1 VGNAVNFSMKKI
13 LVTGSEGLIG
23 KHIKP
28 ELLRLGYELI
38 SYDLKSGNDICD
50 TKKLEPYIS
59 QCHGII
65 HLAAVSR
72 VVWGENDPDLCW
84 KTNAVASKNL
94 IDMAL
99 LQEHKPWVLVTSS
112 REVYGEPQHLPVS
125 DTDPVDPINIY
136 GRSKVA
142 MEEAAFNARELGLT
156 IAIARLANVYGSTDD
171 HHDRV
176 LPAFCKAAVL
186 GKPLRIDGFK
196 NTFDF
201 THISDTIS
209 GLIKMVKKLDA
220 GISSL
225 PPIHLLPGVPTTLE
239 EAALMA
245 IKSANSNSIILEAPS
260 RSYDVSRFYG
270 EAKNALMYL
279 NWQAKILPEQG
290 IEMLVN
296 EFNKELI
303 GEIA

>member
-1 VGNAVNFSMKKI
+1 MKRI

-23 KHIKP
+23 KNIKS
-28 ELLRLGYELI
+28 ELFKYGYELF

-50 TKKLEPYIS
+50 TKKLESYIS

-84 KTNAVASKNL
+84 KTNSVASKNL

-99 LQEHKPWVLVTSS
+99 LQKHKPWVLVTSS
-112 REVYGEPQHLPVS
+112 REVYGEPQYLPVS

-142 MEEAAFNARELGLT
+142 MEEAALNARELGLT
-156 IAIARLANVYGSTDD
+156 IGIARLANVYGSIDD

-209 GLIKMVKKLDA
+209 GLIQMVKKLDA
-220 GISSL
+220 GVSNL

-270 EAKNALMYL
+270 EPSNAIKYL

-296 EFNKELI
+296 EFKKELI

>member
-1 VGNAVNFSMKKI
+1 MRKI
-13 LVTGSEGLIG
+13 LITGSEGLIG
-23 KHIKP
+23 EHIKP

-38 SYDLKSGNDICD
+38 PYDLKSAKDICD
-50 TKKLEPYIS
+50 SKKLEPYIS
-59 QCHGII
+59 QCHGVI

-99 LQEHKPWVLVTSS
+99 LQKHKPWVLVTSS
-112 REVYGEPQHLPVS
+112 REVYGEPKHLPVS
-125 DTDPVDPINIY
+125 DTDPVNPINIY

-142 MEEAAFNARELGLT
+142 MEEAALNARELGLT
-156 IAIARLANVYGSTDD
+156 IAIARLANVYGSIDD

-220 GISSL
+220 GISNL

-245 IKSANSNSIILEAPS
+245 IKSANSNSTILEAPS

-270 EAKNALMYL
+270 DAKNALMYL
-279 NWQAKILPEQG
+279 NWQAKVLPEQG

-296 EFNKELI
+296 EFKKELI
-303 GEIA
+303 GEIV

>member
-1 VGNAVNFSMKKI
+1 MKKI

-23 KHIKP
+23 KHIKS
-28 ELLRLGYELI
+28 ELLGLGYELI
-38 SYDLKSGNDICD
+38 PYDLKSGNDICD
-50 TKKLEPYIS
+50 TKKLESYIS

-84 KTNAVASKNL
+84 KTNAIASKNL

-99 LQEHKPWVLVTSS
+99 LQDQKPWILVTSS

-125 DTDPVDPINIY
+125 DTNPVDPINIY

-142 MEEAAFNARELGLT
+142 MEEAALNARGIGLT
-156 IAIARLANVYGSTDD
+156 VGIARLANVYGSIDD

-186 GKPLRIDGFK
+186 GKSLRIDGFK

-209 GLIKMVKKLDA
+209 GLIKMIKKLDA
-220 GISSL
+220 GISNL
-225 PPIHLLPGVPTTLE
+225 PPIHFLPGVPTTLE
-239 EAALMA
+239 EAAQMA
-245 IKSANSNSIILEAPS
+245 IKSANSDSTIKEAPS

-270 EAKNALMYL
+270 EPSNAIKYL
-279 NWQAKILPEQG
+279 SWEAKILPEQG
-290 IEMLVN
+290 IKMLVN
-296 EFNKELI
+296 EFKQELI

>member
-1 VGNAVNFSMKKI
+1 MKKI
-13 LVTGSEGLIG
+13 LITGSEGLVG
-23 KHIKP
+23 SSIKP
-28 ELLRLGYELI
+28 DLLNLGYGLI
-38 SYDLKSGNDICD
+38 SFDLKSEKDICD
-50 TKKLEPYIS
+50 TKKLEMHIK
-59 QCHGII
+59 QCDGII

-84 KTNAVASKNL
+84 DTNAVASKNL

-99 LQEHKPWVLVTSS
+99 LQKNKPWVLVASS
-112 REVYGEPQHLPVS
+112 REVYGEPKHLPVS

-142 MEEAAFNARELGLT
+142 MEEAALNARELGLT
-156 IAIARLANVYGSTDD
+156 IGIARLANVYGSIDD

-209 GLIKMVKKLDA
+209 GLIQMVKKLDA
-220 GISSL
+220 GISNL

-260 RSYDVSRFYG
+260 RSYDVSCFYG
-270 EAKNALMYL
+270 KPTNAIKYLDWEAKVPPN
-279 NWQAKILPEQG
+279 QG

-296 EFNKELI
+296 EFKKSLI
-303 GEIA
+303 GDIA

>member
-1 VGNAVNFSMKKI
+1 MKKI
-13 LVTGSEGLIG
+13 LITGSEGLIG
-23 KHIKP
+23 KNIKS
-28 ELLRLGYELI
+28 ELFKYGYELL

-50 TKKLEPYIS
+50 TKKLESYIS

-99 LQEHKPWVLVTSS
+99 LQKHKPWVLVASS

-142 MEEAAFNARELGLT
+142 MEEAALNARELGLT
-156 IAIARLANVYGSTDD
+156 IGIARLANVYGSIDD

-220 GISSL
+220 GISNL

-270 EAKNALMYL
+270 EAKNALLYL
-279 NWQAKILPEQG
+279 NWQAKILPKQG

-296 EFNKELI
+296 EFKKEII
-303 GEIA
+303 GEIV

>member
-1 VGNAVNFSMKKI
+1 MKKI
-13 LVTGSEGLIG
+13 LITGSEGLIG
-23 KHIKP
+23 KNIKS

-50 TKKLEPYIS
+50 TKKLESYIS
-59 QCHGII
+59 QCHGVI

-72 VVWGENDPDLCW
+72 VVWGENDPVLCW

-99 LQEHKPWVLVTSS
+99 LQKHKPWVLVASS
-112 REVYGEPQHLPVS
+112 REVYGEPKHLPVS
-125 DTDPVDPINIY
+125 DTDPVNPINIY

-142 MEEAAFNARELGLT
+142 MEEAALNARELGLT

-186 GKPLRIDGFK
+186 GEPLRIDGFQ

-209 GLIKMVKKLDA
+209 GLIQMVKKLDA
-220 GISSL
+220 GVSNL

-270 EAKNALMYL
+270 EPSNAIKYL

-296 EFNKELI
+296 EFKKELI